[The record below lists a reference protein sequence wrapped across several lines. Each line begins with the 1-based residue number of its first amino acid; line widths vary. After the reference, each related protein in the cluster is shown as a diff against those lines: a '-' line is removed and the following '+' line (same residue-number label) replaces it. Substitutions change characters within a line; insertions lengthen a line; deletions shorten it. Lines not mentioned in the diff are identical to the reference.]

1 MSRETASVSLLAT
14 RIATTGHG
22 IATVKLSCTGTG
34 TCVGKLTLTAKVKR
48 NGRARRSKTETIGTA
63 TFTIR
68 DGAKSSVKLML
79 NTRGRTLLSAAH
91 GSLKATLTILET
103 SPVPA
108 QAKSESVR
116 LVKETRPR
124 AR

>member
-1 MSRETASVSLLAT
+1 MHWDR
-14 RIATTGHG
+14 
-22 IATVKLSCTGTG
+22 
-34 TCVGKLTLTAKVKR
+34 TCVGKLTLTGKLKR

-63 TFTIR
+63 AFTIR
-68 DGAKSSVKLML
+68 AGVSSSVKLML
-79 NTRGRTLLSAAH
+79 NARGRTLLSAAH
-91 GSLKATLTILET
+91 GSLKATLTILKT

-116 LVKETRPR
+116 LVKETRPT